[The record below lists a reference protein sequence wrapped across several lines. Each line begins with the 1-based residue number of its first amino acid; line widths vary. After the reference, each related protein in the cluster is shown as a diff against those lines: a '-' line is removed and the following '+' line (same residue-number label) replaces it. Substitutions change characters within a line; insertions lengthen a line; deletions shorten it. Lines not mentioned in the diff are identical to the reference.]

1 MSRDF
6 SPPEFDDLG
15 RDLPESDVRSVDRH
29 SQDREPEEKSTAFP
43 SARTLTGATVP
54 KTADR
59 RFISGTDAPCS
70 TTGTAA
76 TS

>member
-6 SPPEFDDLG
+6 SPPEFDGLG
-15 RDLPESDVRSVDRH
+15 RDLPESDVRSVGRQSRIESRGRGH
-29 SQDREPEEKSTAFP
+29 SLPQSENTHRN
-43 SARTLTGATVP
+43 TVP

-59 RFISGTDAPCS
+59 RFISGTDAPYS
-70 TTGTAA
+70 TTGIAA